1 VTVCPHCGL
10 EKGEGPKYYG
20 HLSYC
25 KQHPES
31 RPKKEPERPKAARSE
46 TSTSTSTGKSTSAT
60 TTVPTTTTTGST
72 ATLQPV
78 TFSFEQGEKLPSQQE
93 IPEFKS
99 PEQEKKEA
107 EQGKP
112 ETVKATLAEERK
124 AGVSAIAALILPLF
138 DMANSALAGESIQL
152 DKDKLK
158 LNAQDAEMLAQAVIL
173 VDQKHGGPISKTLG
187 SEEYGAEIFLAGV
200 CIGLGIKVTMMLR
213 MRQSRRP
220 MRPSAAPSPEEIPR
234 EREKTPLEKVGE
246 SFKNLVIPKKPE
258 RKEEQKPEG
267 VLSQDDFMAE
277 AQRRIDLAA
286 SQ

>member
-1 VTVCPHCGL
+1 MPNPVCPTCGRS
-10 EKGEGPKYYG
+10 EWEEGPRFNG
-20 HLSYC
+20 HKSYC
-25 KQHPES
+25 KQHPETWP
-31 RPKKEPERPKAARSE
+31 RKEPEAPKQKAA
-46 TSTSTSTGKSTSAT
+46 TPAKPQTVSTASTA
-60 TTVPTTTTTGST
+60 PTTTTSS
-72 ATLQPV
+72 TLQPV
-78 TFSFEQGEKLPSQQE
+78 TFTFSEGEKLPSQQE

-246 SFKNLVIPKKPE
+246 SLKNLVTPKKPE
-258 RKEEQKPEG
+258 KPEKMEEQKREG
-267 VLSQDDFMAE
+267 VLSPDEFMAE

-286 SQ
+286 QA